1 MKSLFQYKMIIKVVL
16 SLTIALI
23 VFLTFQAIYETDN
36 WEPFNIDFDSRNHII
51 LAYGSLLGG
60 ILAFLSILFVL
71 YQVYEQS
78 QQILTEKEEA
88 KNENKQDLRD
98 RLLLLINYLKVLE
111 KDIIEQGERMKDFI
125 DSESENPSKMNTMY
139 FNTNKNFERVIEMD
153 ILSNFKAFQLF
164 FEEDEKDWQKQF
176 INLYEISDFYN
187 EVFKEMKKK
196 YNSHIDDKVKKLK
209 SISLDMRNLLDSNS
223 RLVDRYMEEY
233 GKDEYLHF
241 SWSNLMN
248 KYTHAHYTY
257 LDEVKKE
264 GEYPEFRHISENLLL
279 VLIEQA
285 MILRKDE
292 GYDNKGSRNI
302 IESASTIRKD
312 IWEVEEYSRQYAE
325 DLKKLFENYFCSD
338 NKSLNEL
345 KSIKLETKNKI
356 TN

>member
-1 MKSLFQYKMIIKVVL
+1 
-16 SLTIALI
+16 
-23 VFLTFQAIYETDN
+23 
-36 WEPFNIDFDSRNHII
+36 
-51 LAYGSLLGG
+51 
-60 ILAFLSILFVL
+60 
-71 YQVYEQS
+71 
-78 QQILTEKEEA
+78 
-88 KNENKQDLRD
+88 
-98 RLLLLINYLKVLE
+98 
-111 KDIIEQGERMKDFI
+111 
-125 DSESENPSKMNTMY
+125 
-139 FNTNKNFERVIEMD
+139 
-153 ILSNFKAFQLF
+153 
-164 FEEDEKDWQKQF
+164 
-176 INLYEISDFYN
+176 
-187 EVFKEMKKK
+187 
-196 YNSHIDDKVKKLK
+196 
-209 SISLDMRNLLDSNS
+209 
-223 RLVDRYMEEY
+223 MEEY